1 MKRGRFSFFRFWL
14 LTVLTGFF
22 LYSTCMQDIHD
33 MFIQNPVE
41 VNNHYDSQQYAGH
54 NHDDYSLFKVKL
66 GLCVQTIEQFY
77 LTAVKFVSGNT
88 VYRLREAVIQR
99 PRTFNSPARVPG
111 IFMIK
116 SLAYAVMRHA
126 GRCIIIS

>member
-22 LYSTCMQDIHD
+22 LYSTSVQDIHY
-33 MFIQNPVE
+33 MFIHHQVE
-41 VNNHYDSQQYAGH
+41 VNDHCDNHLHAGN
-54 NHDDYSLFKVKL
+54 NHDNCSLCKIELSWF
-66 GLCVQTIEQFY
+66 VQTVEQFY

-99 PRTFNSPARVPG
+99 PQTFNSPARVPG

-126 GRCIIIS
+126 GRCITIC